1 MLIIFKSLLQL
12 LSFLSSGCECPI
24 VRFICVS
31 RPGAQDLQF
40 FPSTTQL
47 ISHNLVFVL
56 AVVASPS
63 PPWRSK
69 WQPTPVFL
77 PGKSHGQRSLAG
89 YKSMGSQELD
99 TTEQLNQP
107 SNPRAIPSNSV
118 HGGLTNFLRV
128 KSNFLVQA
136 TCNLPVTVI
145 CRQLGPRVFCRSKN
159 PVTLL
164 NLCAALC
171 SLSYEVPHSQL
182 VL

>member
-1 MLIIFKSLLQL
+1 MATHSSILAWKIPRTEEPGRLQ
-12 LSFLSSGCECPI
+12 
-24 VRFICVS
+24 
-31 RPGAQDLQF
+31 
-40 FPSTTQL
+40 
-47 ISHNLVFVL
+47 
-56 AVVASPS
+56 
-63 PPWRSK
+63 
-69 WQPTPVFL
+69 
-77 PGKSHGQRSLAG
+77 
-89 YKSMGSQELD
+89 SMGSQELD
-99 TTEQLNQP
+99 MTKQLNQP

-136 TCNLPVTVI
+136 TCNLPPVTVI
-145 CRQLGPRVFCRSKN
+145 CQQLGPRVFCRSKN

>member
-1 MLIIFKSLLQL
+1 MWEKSDVYTLMG
-12 LSFLSSGCECPI
+12 F
-24 VRFICVS
+24 
-31 RPGAQDLQF
+31 PGG
-40 FPSTTQL
+40 S
-47 ISHNLVFVL
+47 
-56 AVVASPS
+56 VVESACQHRRCGFDNWVGKI
-63 PPWRSK
+63 PWRRK
-69 WQPTPVFL
+69 QQPTPRFL